1 MLKIKIRDLLYRL
14 TGFYISRPPEKT
26 PAKLKKINFGDLI
39 STAIAVK
46 HSPVNILQIGAYD
59 GISFDPIFDAV
70 SNSRVKLFLIESNSD
85 AVSRLQQTYSHKADV
100 SIINAAIVETNETDL
115 VELYKFSEKFIGIY
129 PDFGGTSSLFLK
141 HLENAFERNRFRF
154 SAKEK
159 LDANVVVD
167 KIRALTAKQLLK
179 ELNITDVDVLVIDTE
194 GADWIVLN
202 GFLEA
207 GLAPKLI
214 LFEHRF
220 LLPHDYEAALMKL
233 HSLNYLLRDLESDT
247 LAIQSVL

>member
-1 MLKIKIRDLLYRL
+1 MFKIKIRDLLYRL
-14 TGFYISRPPEKT
+14 TGFYISRPPKKT
-26 PAKLKKINFGDLI
+26 PVKLKKIDFGDLV

-46 HSPVNILQIGAYD
+46 NSSVNILQIGAYD
-59 GISFDPIFDAV
+59 GVSFDPIFDAV
-70 SNSRVKLFLIESNSD
+70 SNSRVKLFLIEPNSD
-85 AVSRLQQTYSHKADV
+85 VISRLQQTYSHKDDV
-100 SIINAAIVETNETDL
+100 SIINAAIVEADETDL
-115 VELYKFSEKFIGIY
+115 VELYKFSEKLIGIY
-129 PDFGGTSSLFLK
+129 PDFGGTSSLSFK

-154 SAKEK
+154 SAEEK
-159 LDANVVVD
+159 LDGNVVVD

-207 GLAPKLI
+207 GLSPKLI

-233 HSLNYLLRDLESDT
+233 NSLNYLLRDLESDT